1 MSIVPK
7 DDFMTT
13 NTPCDEPFPAKR
25 KKMALGRGI
34 EALIPEMAFSDME
47 DGEYLSCDIHQIH
60 PNPFQPR
67 MRFKPE
73 ELEELSR
80 SIKEQG
86 VLQPLIVRR
95 AETGFELV
103 AGERRLRAAKI
114 AGLSHVPVIIRD
126 VPDTQLL
133 ELSIIENIQREDL
146 NALEEAEAYHRLMT
160 ELDLTQ
166 EEVAARVG
174 KSRPAIANF
183 LRLRQLPEPIKASI
197 LDEQISMGHARA
209 LLAADT
215 AAQQNAAW
223 RAVITKGL
231 SVRETENLIKRLKA
245 QKPEEETPLPSSDDI
260 YLNRLADEL
269 SLNFGT
275 RVQITRKGEKGK
287 VQIEFYTSDDLNRL
301 IALLKKS

>member
-1 MSIVPK
+1 
-7 DDFMTT
+7 MTT

-34 EALIPEMAFSDME
+34 EALIPEMAFSDTE
-47 DGEYLSCDIHQIH
+47 DGEYLSCDVHQIR
-60 PNPFQPR
+60 PNSFQPR

-103 AGERRLRAAKI
+103 AGERRLRAAKM
-114 AGLSHVPVIIRD
+114 AGLSHVPVIVRD
-126 VPDTQLL
+126 VPDAQLL

-160 ELDLTQ
+160 EFGLTQ

-287 VQIEFYTSDDLNRL
+287 VLIEFYTSDDLNRL

>member
-1 MSIVPK
+1 M
-7 DDFMTT
+7 
-13 NTPCDEPFPAKR
+13 
-25 KKMALGRGI
+25 
-34 EALIPEMAFSDME
+34 IPELAFSDAE
-47 DGEYLSCDIHQIH
+47 SGEYLSCDIDQIY

-80 SIKEQG
+80 SIQEQG

-95 AETGFELV
+95 AADTGFELV
-103 AGERRLRAAKI
+103 AGERRLRAARM
-114 AGLSHVPVIIRD
+114 AGLSHIPVVIRD
-126 VPDTQLL
+126 VPDARLL

-160 ELDLTQ
+160 EFGLTQ

-183 LRLRQLPEPIKASI
+183 LRIRQLPEPIRASI

-223 RAVITKGL
+223 KAVVTRGL
-231 SVRETENLIKRLKA
+231 SVRETENLIKQLKA
-245 QKPEEETPLPSSDDI
+245 RTTETEKPPLTSDEI

-269 SLNFGT
+269 SLNIGT
-275 RVQITRKGEKGK
+275 RVQIKRHGEKGRLE
-287 VQIEFYTSDDLNRL
+287 IEFYNSDDLERL

>member
-1 MSIVPK
+1 
-7 DDFMTT
+7 MTT

-34 EALIPEMAFSDME
+34 EALIPEMAFSDTE
-47 DGEYLSCDIHQIH
+47 DGEYLSCDVHQIR
-60 PNPFQPR
+60 PNSFQPR

-103 AGERRLRAAKI
+103 AGERRLRAAKM
-114 AGLSHVPVIIRD
+114 AGLSHVPVIVRD

-160 ELDLTQ
+160 EFGLTQ

-183 LRLRQLPEPIKASI
+183 LRIRQLPEPIRASI

-223 RAVITKGL
+223 KAVVTRGL
-231 SVRETENLIKRLKA
+231 SVRETENLIKQLKA
-245 QKPEEETPLPSSDDI
+245 RTTETEKPPLTSDEI

-269 SLNFGT
+269 SLNIGT
-275 RVQITRKGEKGK
+275 RVQIKRHGEKGRLE
-287 VQIEFYTSDDLNRL
+287 IEFYNSDDLERL

>member
-1 MSIVPK
+1 MFIVSK

-13 NTPCDEPFPAKR
+13 NTPCDESFPAKR

-34 EALIPEMAFSDME
+34 EALIPEMAFSDTE
-47 DGEYLSCDIHQIH
+47 NGEYLSCDIHQIH

-103 AGERRLRAAKI
+103 AGERRLRAAKM
-114 AGLSHVPVIIRD
+114 AGLSHVPVVVRD
-126 VPDTQLL
+126 VPDAQLL

-146 NALEEAEAYHRLMT
+146 NALEEAEAYYRLMT
-160 ELDLTQ
+160 EFDLTQ

-183 LRLRQLPEPIKASI
+183 LRLRQLPEPIKVSI

>member
-1 MSIVPK
+1 
-7 DDFMTT
+7 MTT
-13 NTPCDEPFPAKR
+13 NTPCDEPLPAKR

-34 EALIPEMAFSDME
+34 EALIPEMAFSDAE
-47 DGEYLSCDIHQIH
+47 DGEYLSCDVHQIR
-60 PNPFQPR
+60 PNSFQPR

-103 AGERRLRAAKI
+103 AGERRLRAAKM
-114 AGLSHVPVIIRD
+114 AGLSHVPVIVRD
-126 VPDTQLL
+126 VPDAQLL

-160 ELDLTQ
+160 EFGLTQ

-287 VQIEFYTSDDLNRL
+287 VLIEFYTSDDLNRL

>member
-13 NTPCDEPFPAKR
+13 NTPCDEPFPVKR

-34 EALIPEMAFSDME
+34 EALIPEMAFSDTE
-47 DGEYLSCDIHQIH
+47 NGEYLSCDIHQIH

-103 AGERRLRAAKI
+103 AGERRLRAARM
-114 AGLSHVPVIIRD
+114 AGLSHAPVVVRD
-126 VPDTQLL
+126 VPDAQLL

-160 ELDLTQ
+160 EFDLTQ

-183 LRLRQLPEPIKASI
+183 LRLRQLPEPIKVSI

-245 QKPEEETPLPSSDDI
+245 QKPEEEIPLLSSDDI